1 MDLTTDFLI
10 VGCGPAGASLACF
23 LGSHGLTGIV
33 IGAASG
39 TADTP
44 RAHITNMAA
53 LECLR
58 DIGLER
64 EVERVAS
71 RFGCMEHTRWCHSM
85 AGEEFARVY
94 AWGHDPR
101 RMGDYALASPCTP
114 ADMPQTLLEPI
125 LIRYA
130 SHHGFHVRF
139 DTKLTA
145 LTIQDDEATISATVV
160 DTLSHARYRIQTRY
174 LLAADGARSLVV
186 RELGLPLRKRAG
198 QGAAFNVLVRADLE
212 HLVKAR
218 SGNLHWVVRPGEEDG
233 VFAAMGIVRMVRPW
247 DEWLFI
253 LFPRRESVEVSEELC
268 SRRVRLLIG
277 DETPFEVVGVSKWQ
291 INDVVAERYSKGNVY
306 DAPDWMGYSCLLT
319 ASPRFCLGDAVHR
332 HPPMNGLGSNTGIQD
347 AYNLAWKLA
356 FVHKGQA
363 GRSLL
368 DTYDAERQP
377 VGEEVVSRANQAF
390 KDHARLWAALG
401 VTPAGG
407 EGEGLRALQELGE
420 VGERG
425 ERRRR
430 ELRLG
435 VEETTAEFH
444 GLGVEMGQRYCSE
457 AIFDAHEPEPWK
469 AKGKAAQDATRYYT
483 RETYPGCRL
492 PHAWLNKATP
502 TKAISTLDV
511 AGHGR
516 FVLLT
521 GVGASSAWK
530 TEAARVSAALGVEIG
545 VSSIGFRQDW
555 EDAG

>member
-71 RFGCMEHTRWCHSM
+71 RSGCMEHTRWCYSM
-85 AGEEFARVY
+85 AGVEFARVY

-114 ADMPQTLLEPI
+114 ADVPQTLLEPI

-130 SHHGFHVRF
+130 TQHGFHVRF

-145 LTIQDDEATISATVV
+145 IDIQDETIQATVL
-160 DTLSHARYRIQTRY
+160 DTLSHSRYRIQARY

-186 RELGLPLRKRAG
+186 RELDLPLRKRPG
-198 QGAAFNVLVRADLE
+198 QGTAYNVLVRADME
-212 HLVKAR
+212 HLVRAR
-218 SGNLHWVVRPGEEDG
+218 SGNLHWVVRPDVEGG
-233 VFAAMGIVRMVRPW
+233 VFAAVGIVRMVRTW
-247 DEWLFI
+247 DEWIFI
-253 LFPRRESVEVSEELC
+253 LFPGREGVDPSEEQC
-268 SRRVRLLIG
+268 WRRVRLLIG

-291 INDVVAERYSKGNVY
+291 INHVVAES
-306 DAPDWMGYSCLLT
+306 
-319 ASPRFCLGDAVHR
+319 FCLGDAVHR
-332 HPPMNGLGSNTGIQD
+332 HPPMNGLGSNTCIQD

-356 FVHKGQA
+356 LVHKGQA
-363 GRSLL
+363 GHSLL
-368 DTYDAERQP
+368 ETYDAERQP
-377 VGEEVVSRANQAF
+377 VGVEVVSRANQAF

-401 VTPAGG
+401 VTST
-407 EGEGLRALQELGE
+407 EGDGARALQELVE

-457 AIFDAHEPEPWK
+457 AIFDADEPEPWK
-469 AKGKAAQDATRYYT
+469 AKGRAAEDPVRYY
-483 RETYPGCRL
+483 EPGTYPGSRL
-492 PHAWLNKATP
+492 PHAWLNKAIP
-502 TKAISTLDV
+502 AKATSTLDV

-521 GVGASSAWK
+521 GVGGSAWK
-530 TEAARVSAALGVEIG
+530 TEAEKVSATLGVEMEA
-545 VSSIGFRQDW
+545 VSIGFRQDW
-555 EDAG
+555 EDVYFEWERVRGVGRGGCVGQA